1 MRNYYLHGVKG
12 KIEMTKRLFYFL
24 ILITV
29 LGCDSADTKQTSKDS
44 NTNIN
49 NEQTDKDIIIDNEPI
64 GKLQDRINNAINDEI
79 IDLTDFDIDDTSIV
93 IDKKL
98 TIKNGS
104 LDDVCV
110 KITSD
115 DVSLQN
121 IKSIKN
127 INTNASNLTITNSKV
142 SDLLLGS
149 GSSRSSINCNLI
161 GSRITSLTVNSTT
174 NLLVANFNKNI
185 DTLIGTPLS
194 LTAPA
199 NIAEELGI
207 TAASEME
214 NSTLYDYYDTNTP
227 AGENVI
233 YTSKGWPEYAA
244 RYVSALYPESFDFT
258 VDSAINK
265 NINYYIEDKSRAKN
279 IFTTAGFDE
288 IKKARICKL
297 YIPENDEEN
306 FSDYNAYRE
315 KLQAID
321 NVDDKFCFFD
331 TENNDTVASFDSDE
345 DGIYYETSWQGAVTD
360 YIAAFDCSENEAKT
374 ALFGTT
380 DDTIIEE
387 DFGGEGYVT
396 AIFASDWNETDED
409 KWIEHVIKIKCEQM
423 NISRDSVYRSDSYTW
438 QDEESIFFIYVDE
451 PWFYEKNDKF
461 DVDAFYYEIDLYS
474 ATK

>member
-29 LGCDSADTKQTSKDS
+29 LGCDSGDNSNGQTPQDNDT
-44 NTNIN
+44 
-49 NEQTDKDIIIDNEPI
+49 IIDNEPI
-64 GKLQDRINNAINDEI
+64 GKLQDRINNAVNDEI

-233 YTSKGWPEYAA
+233 YTSKGWPEYVA
-244 RYVSALYPESFDFT
+244 RYVSALYPDSFDFAA
-258 VDSAINK
+258 DLAADEK
-265 NINYYIEDKSRAKN
+265 INYYIEEESKAKN
-279 IFTTAGFDE
+279 AFVNAGFE
-288 IKKARICKL
+288 NTKKDMPYLIMSGDMDPVGEWGKKTKEVYENYKKVGVKDIELKL
-297 YIPENDEEN
+297 YQGGRHEMLNELNKEEVYADILNWLEN
-306 FSDYNAYRE
+306 
-315 KLQAID
+315 
-321 NVDDKFCFFD
+321 KF
-331 TENNDTVASFDSDE
+331 
-345 DGIYYETSWQGAVTD
+345 
-360 YIAAFDCSENEAKT
+360 
-374 ALFGTT
+374 
-380 DDTIIEE
+380 
-387 DFGGEGYVT
+387 
-396 AIFASDWNETDED
+396 
-409 KWIEHVIKIKCEQM
+409 
-423 NISRDSVYRSDSYTW
+423 
-438 QDEESIFFIYVDE
+438 
-451 PWFYEKNDKF
+451 
-461 DVDAFYYEIDLYS
+461 
-474 ATK
+474 

>member
-1 MRNYYLHGVKG
+1 MISWKAITHTAFKER
-12 KIEMTKRLFYFL
+12 MQMKRQLFY
-24 ILITV
+24 ILIMTA
-29 LGCDSADTKQTSKDS
+29 LLGGCDSGDNS
-44 NTNIN
+44 
-49 NEQTDKDIIIDNEPI
+49 NEQTPQDNDTIIDNATI
-64 GKLQDRINNAINDEI
+64 GKLQDKINNAVNDEI

-207 TAASEME
+207 TASSEME

-258 VDSAINK
+258 VD
-265 NINYYIEDKSRAKN
+265 
-279 IFTTAGFDE
+279 
-288 IKKARICKL
+288 
-297 YIPENDEEN
+297 
-306 FSDYNAYRE
+306 
-315 KLQAID
+315 
-321 NVDDKFCFFD
+321 
-331 TENNDTVASFDSDE
+331 
-345 DGIYYETSWQGAVTD
+345 GIYKNQVQQ
-360 YIAAFDCSENEAKT
+360 NKK
-374 ALFGTT
+374 
-380 DDTIIEE
+380 
-387 DFGGEGYVT
+387 
-396 AIFASDWNETDED
+396 N
-409 KWIEHVIKIKCEQM
+409 
-423 NISRDSVYRSDSYTW
+423 
-438 QDEESIFFIYVDE
+438 FIV
-451 PWFYEKNDKF
+451 
-461 DVDAFYYEIDLYS
+461 
-474 ATK
+474 